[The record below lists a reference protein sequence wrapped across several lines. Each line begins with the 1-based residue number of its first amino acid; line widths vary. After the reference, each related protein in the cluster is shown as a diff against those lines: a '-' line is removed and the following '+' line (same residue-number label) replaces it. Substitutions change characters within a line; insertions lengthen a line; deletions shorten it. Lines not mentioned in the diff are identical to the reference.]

1 MGTLVIIIQ
10 FILGL
15 SLLVVLHEFGHF
27 LPARIFKVRV
37 EKFYLFFDP
46 WISLFKVKKGE
57 TEYGI
62 GWLPLGGYV
71 KLSGMVDESFDRE
84 QMKLPPQPHEFRS
97 KPAWQRLIIML
108 GGVIVNFILGFFIF
122 AMLLWSYGE
131 TYLPAENVTYGIQAD
146 SLGQELGL
154 RTGDKILS
162 VGDQPFEEFNPGLVV
177 RGIAL
182 DDAKTITVVRD
193 GNTIDLPIEERF
205 VDELTRYSNKANTLF
220 SLRTPFVVAQ
230 VPEDGPAA
238 NAGMQEGDR
247 VVAVDGQP
255 LMFVPEVSSYLDTR
269 KNESIVFSILRE
281 GAMDTLQMPITTT
294 EEGKIGVGLLHPQE
308 IFGTA
313 RREYTLAEAL
323 PAGVNKGVTFLTD
336 QFKAF
341 GQMFRGKI
349 KASESL
355 GGFGTIGGLFPKT
368 FDWERFWTVTAIL
381 SLILGFMNLL
391 PIPALDGGHVMFLIW
406 EAVTGRKVSDKVME
420 VATTIGFVLIIALVL
435 YANGLDVMRLFN
447 K

>member
-46 WISLFKVKKGE
+46 WISLFKVKRGE

-108 GGVIVNFILGFFIF
+108 GGVIVNFLLGFFIF

-131 TYLPAENVTYGIQAD
+131 TYMPAENVTYGIQAD

-182 DDAKTITVVRD
+182 DDAKTITVERD
-193 GNTIDLPIEERF
+193 GNTIDLPVEDRF

-220 SLRTPFVVAQ
+220 TVRTPFVVSQ
-230 VPEDGPAA
+230 VSEDGPADS
-238 NAGMQEGDR
+238 AGMQEGDR
-247 VVAVDGQP
+247 IVGVDGQP
-255 LMFVPEVSSYLDTR
+255 MMFVPEVSSYMDTR
-269 KNESIVFSILRE
+269 KNESIVFSVLRE
-281 GAMDTLQMPITTT
+281 GAMDTLQVPITTT
-294 EEGKIGVGLLHPQE
+294 EDGKIGVGLLHPQE

-313 RREYTLAEAL
+313 RREYSLGAAF
-323 PAGVNKGVTFLTD
+323 PAGVDKGVTFLTD

>member
-1 MGTLVIIIQ
+1 MDLLIITIQFVLSLSILVI
-10 FILGL
+10 
-15 SLLVVLHEFGHF
+15 LHEFGHF
-27 LPARIFKVRV
+27 LPARLFNVRV

-46 WISLFKVKKGE
+46 WFSLIKAKKGD
-57 TEYGI
+57 TEYGV

-84 QMKLPPQPHEFRS
+84 QMKQPPQEYEFRS
-97 KPAWQRLIIML
+97 KKAWQRLIIML

-122 AMLLWSYGE
+122 AMILWGYGE
-131 TYLPAENVTYGIQAD
+131 EYLPAENVTYGIQAD
-146 SLGQELGL
+146 SLGKEIGL
-154 RTGDKILS
+154 RSGDKILQ
-162 VGDQPFEEFNPGLVV
+162 VGEAPFTEFNPGMLV
-177 RGIAL
+177 REIAL
-182 DDAKTITVVRD
+182 NNAKEIKVIRD
-193 GNTIDLPIEERF
+193 GVEVSIPVEDRF
-205 VDELTRYSNKANTLF
+205 VDELTRHSNKSNSLF
-220 SLRTPFVVAQ
+220 SMRIPFVVQQ
-230 VPEDGPAA
+230 VVADSPAEK
-238 NAGMQEGDR
+238 AGIQEGDR
-247 VVAVDGQP
+247 VIG
-255 LMFVPEVSSYLDTR
+255 LNGESFMFVQEISPILLKSQ
-269 KNESIVFSILRE
+269 NEAITLTVLRNNT
-281 GAMDTLQMPITTT
+281 DTLELNLITK
-294 EEGKIGVGLLHPQE
+294 EEGGIGVQLTNPAEL
-308 IFGTA
+308 FGTA
-313 RREYTLAEAL
+313 RREYTLAAAF

-406 EAVTGRKVSDKVME
+406 EVVTGRKVSDRVME
-420 VATTIGFVLIIALVL
+420 VATTIGFVLIISLVL